1 MARVL
6 RLMLAASMLVLLA
19 QIYLSSSLRASSPAA
34 VPPSQSANVMPRVTL
49 EGGSLCHAAPWS
61 LAHLRAQCQTGPL
74 RYFYA
79 YAALQS
85 SWNAFQHI
93 RRCHRHCTYSA
104 RVVSCAHVPR
114 IHARPM
120 HTRASHAYT
129 ACTPYASQ
137 SMLHSHLAAAGYVV
151 TDERVL
157 TGAPE
162 LIVTPNYWKPR
173 AQDWRQWRLSPAQR
187 INRMWGMEAVSKKD
201 RLVHTLERRYGVGLC
216 PLMPASFRWRELGLG
231 LGLGLGF

>member
-1 MARVL
+1 MYPHLLTITLFHGDWLAEFRPAPRGRPAAGPRRQERFSSVDKRASRPMKAWHRVL

-93 RRCHRHCTYSA
+93 RRCHRHCTYICPCRLMRA
-104 RVVSCAHVPR
+104 RAT
-114 IHARPM
+114 

-129 ACTPYASQ
+129 RVPCIHAR
-137 SMLHSHLAAAGYVV
+137 SM
-151 TDERVL
+151 
-157 TGAPE
+157 
-162 LIVTPNYWKPR
+162 
-173 AQDWRQWRLSPAQR
+173 
-187 INRMWGMEAVSKKD
+187 
-201 RLVHTLERRYGVGLC
+201 HTLHAHPMRPNPCYTATWPPPGT
-216 PLMPASFRWRELGLG
+216 W
-231 LGLGLGF
+231 

>member
-1 MARVL
+1 MRPQLGSLNFDIAPRGRPAAVPSVEARRFSSDESMARVL

-93 RRCHRHCTYSA
+93 RRCHRHCTYICPCRLMRA
-104 RVVSCAHVPR
+104 RAT
-114 IHARPM
+114 

-129 ACTPYASQ
+129 RVPCIHAR
-137 SMLHSHLAAAGYVV
+137 SM
-151 TDERVL
+151 
-157 TGAPE
+157 
-162 LIVTPNYWKPR
+162 
-173 AQDWRQWRLSPAQR
+173 
-187 INRMWGMEAVSKKD
+187 
-201 RLVHTLERRYGVGLC
+201 HTLHAHPMRPNPCYTATWPPPGT
-216 PLMPASFRWRELGLG
+216 W
-231 LGLGLGF
+231 

>member
-49 EGGSLCHAAPWS
+49 EGGSFCHAAPWS

-93 RRCHRHCTYSA
+93 RRCHRHCTYLP
-104 RVVSCAHVPR
+104 VS
-114 IHARPM
+114 
-120 HTRASHAYT
+120 SHAYT
-129 ACTPYASQ
+129 
-137 SMLHSHLAAAGYVV
+137 
-151 TDERVL
+151 RV
-157 TGAPE
+157 P
-162 LIVTPNYWKPR
+162 
-173 AQDWRQWRLSPAQR
+173 
-187 INRMWGMEAVSKKD
+187 
-201 RLVHTLERRYGVGLC
+201 
-216 PLMPASFRWRELGLG
+216 
-231 LGLGLGF
+231 

>member
-1 MARVL
+1 
-6 RLMLAASMLVLLA
+6 MLAASMLVLLA

-93 RRCHRHCTYSA
+93 RRCHRHCTYIRPCRLMRA
-104 RVVSCAHVPR
+104 RTT
-114 IHARPM
+114 

-129 ACTPYASQ
+129 RVPCIHCMHTLCVPIHATQPPGRRRVRGHGARRARAHRRSRADRHAQ
-137 SMLHSHLAAAGYVV
+137 LLEAARAGLAAVAALAGAAHQPHVGHGGGLQ
-151 TDERVL
+151 EGPA
-157 TGAPE
+157 GA
-162 LIVTPNYWKPR
+162 YPR
-173 AQDWRQWRLSPAQR
+173 AALRRRPVPAHARL
-187 INRMWGMEAVSKKD
+187 
-201 RLVHTLERRYGVGLC
+201 L
-216 PLMPASFRWRELGLG
+216 PLAR
-231 LGLGLGF
+231 